1 MAENRPPT
9 VTNRRARAYD
19 SPMRVLLT
27 AILALGLGL
36 LPVTN
41 ARADAASDAPKP
53 MACHEMMGG
62 AGHMD
67 GGGDAPAS
75 DMQDCADHCLSQVNG
90 QTIEAPLPGPSL
102 VNAIRAELG
111 GELDLGKVHYRD
123 APDPPPPR
131 S

>member
-1 MAENRPPT
+1 
-9 VTNRRARAYD
+9 
-19 SPMRVLLT
+19 MRVLLT
-27 AILALGLGL
+27 AILAMGLGL

-41 ARADAASDAPKP
+41 ARADAAPDAPRS
-53 MACHEMMGG
+53 MSCHEMMGG

-67 GGGDAPAS
+67 SSGSAPAP

-90 QTIEAPLPGPSL
+90 QTIEAPSPGPSL

-111 GELDLGKVHYRD
+111 GRINLGKVHYRD
-123 APDPPPPR
+123 PPDPPPPR

>member
-1 MAENRPPT
+1 
-9 VTNRRARAYD
+9 
-19 SPMRVLLT
+19 MRVLLT

-41 ARADAASDAPKP
+41 ARADAAPDAPEP

-62 AGHMD
+62 AGHTD
-67 GGGDAPAS
+67 SGDSTPAH

-90 QTIEAPLPGPSL
+90 QTVEAPSSGPSL
-102 VNAIRAELG
+102 INAIRAELV
-111 GELDLGKVHYRD
+111 GELDFGKAHHRD
-123 APDPPPPR
+123 PPDPPPPR